1 MTLENAPLEN
11 APQNA
16 TLENS
21 QDYYGNVLEGSVD
34 LKTDAC
40 ATIAAPPPAVR
51 KALANVHPEVK
62 ARYYGCG
69 LVFPQAVEGC
79 HILDLGSGAGQDA
92 YIMAQLVGEHGSV
105 TGVDATAQ
113 QLEVANRHI
122 EWHREKFGYTKSNVR
137 FVEGD
142 IEKLGALNLPENSFD
157 VIISNCVINLV
168 SDKAAVFAAA
178 HRLLKTGGELFFSDV
193 YSDKRVPA
201 ALLSDPVL
209 HGECLSGAL
218 YWGDFDR
225 LAKASGFDDPRLCT
239 DRPLGIGDAAIAAK
253 LDGINFFSATYRLFK
268 LDGLEPECEDYGQ
281 SVRYLGTVAGS
292 ERVFDLDGHHAIEKG
307 RMFNVCGNSWKMLAE
322 TRFAEHFEFFGDFS
336 HHYGVFPGCGA
347 TTPYKM
353 ASDIDESLAS
363 GCC

>member
-1 MTLENAPLEN
+1 MNLE
-11 APQNA
+11 NA
-16 TLENS
+16 TLENA
-21 QDYYGNVLEGSVD
+21 QDYYGNVLEDSSD

-51 KALANVHPEVK
+51 QALANVHAEVK

-69 LVFPQAVEGC
+69 LVFPHAIEGC
-79 HILDLGSGAGQDA
+79 HVLDLGSGAGQDA

-113 QLEVANRHI
+113 QLEIANRHI
-122 EWHREKFGYTKSNVR
+122 EWHREKFGYAKSNVK

-142 IEKLGALNLPENSFD
+142 IEKLDALDLAAGSFD

-168 SDKAAVFAAA
+168 ADKAAVFRAA
-178 HRLLKTGGELFFSDV
+178 HRLLKPGGELYFSDV
-193 YSDKRVPA
+193 YSDRRVPT
-201 ALLSDPVL
+201 ALLADHVL

-225 LAKASGFDDPRLCT
+225 LAKAAGFDDPRLMT

-253 LDGINFFSATYRLFK
+253 LDGISFFSATYRLFK

-292 ERVFDLDGHHAIEKG
+292 ERVFYLDNHHAIEKG
-307 RMFNVCGNSWKMLAE
+307 RMFTVCGNSWKMLAGS
-322 TRFAEHFEFFGDFS
+322 RFAPHFEFFGDFS

-347 TTPYKM
+347 TVPY
-353 ASDIDESLAS
+353 SLAPAAEDTSAS